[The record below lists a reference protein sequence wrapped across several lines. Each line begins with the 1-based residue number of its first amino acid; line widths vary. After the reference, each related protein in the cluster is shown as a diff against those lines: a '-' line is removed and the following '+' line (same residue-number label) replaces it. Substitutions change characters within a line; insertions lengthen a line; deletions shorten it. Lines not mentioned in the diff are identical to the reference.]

1 MYVAHKSYFVWL
13 SHAFCAVGHYIYKD
27 KLYLIKFVRA
37 SIYFSFYLFNS
48 HEEDEKELGDASTIK
63 IGIMLCY
70 NLLNGEL

>member
-37 SIYFSFYLFNS
+37 SIYFSFYFFNS